1 MMLFG
6 HHRVVTGQCQTKPV
20 GDLARQGA
28 QIVVARLNIRGVEV
42 LKGALDAAAQEAMVA
57 DIRAVAAAA
66 PLFSPE
72 TRWGK
77 KMSVAMTSAGK
88 YGWYSD
94 RRGYRYE
101 RRHPTGVPW
110 PAIPDSVVSVWRD
123 AVGGSRL
130 PDCCLVNFYRE
141 GAKMGLHQDRDE
153 ADFSWPV
160 VSISLGDSA
169 LFRVGNVEKGG
180 KTESVWLESGDV
192 CVIGGKARLA
202 FHGIDRVRYG
212 TSSLLSDGGRINLT
226 MRVVD

>member
-88 YGWYSD
+88 
-94 RRGYRYE
+94 
-101 RRHPTGVPW
+101 
-110 PAIPDSVVSVWRD
+110 
-123 AVGGSRL
+123 
-130 PDCCLVNFYRE
+130 
-141 GAKMGLHQDRDE
+141 
-153 ADFSWPV
+153 
-160 VSISLGDSA
+160 
-169 LFRVGNVEKGG
+169 
-180 KTESVWLESGDV
+180 
-192 CVIGGKARLA
+192 
-202 FHGIDRVRYG
+202 
-212 TSSLLSDGGRINLT
+212 
-226 MRVVD
+226 